1 MSKIVENHHEIN
13 QGVSKHPELP
23 VIDWSQV
30 GAEKPTHVTVDD
42 PSSIPAADIAIITWT
57 SDEWSAFDHVF
68 INSDTERGR
77 YAKSWRDYWHP
88 YPSAKP
94 ILYFQLVTV
103 KKSDNSDINV
113 LLVKSEVHLAHAP
126 WRSGLQDM
134 VKELL
139 QSSGAKTVLSTG
151 TAGAAQDDQKLGDV
165 VLTTSAKIWL
175 KKSENLPCDYNNNS
189 FEGCQR
195 FTSTP
200 LLQDV
205 QQHLMMP
212 LSNVWN
218 KSVIDEL
225 LLKLNSESKSEV
237 MSYQYTYNDLVNS
250 ALDPENLTS
259 NQVQILNDVPL
270 LTTDFYYTT
279 DTAHPLD
286 YSFLEMDDAV
296 IAHQASA
303 MDRDVNYAF
312 IRNISDPVV
321 VAKDAQGN
329 PVPESVQGNW
339 SGMIYS
345 YSGFYTSFNS
355 ALTAWATITQ
365 LV

>member
-1 MSKIVENHHEIN
+1 MSKIVENHHAIN
-13 QGVSKHPELP
+13 KSVSKHPDLP
-23 VIDWSQV
+23 TIDWSKV
-30 GAEKPTHVTVDD
+30 GADKPEHVSVDD

-88 YPSAKP
+88 YPSTEP
-94 ILYFQLVTV
+94 VLYFQLVKV
-103 KKSDNSDINV
+103 KKGDNSDIKV

-139 QSSGAKTVLSTG
+139 QNSGAKMVLSTG
-151 TAGAAQDDQKLGDV
+151 TAGAAKDDQKLGDV
-165 VLTTSAKIWL
+165 VLTNTAKIWL
-175 KKSENLPCDYNNNS
+175 KKPKNLPCSYNNKTFKGRNK
-189 FEGCQR
+189 FKDTTLR
-195 FTSTP
+195 K
-200 LLQDV
+200 DV
-205 QQHLMMP
+205 QKHLMMP

-218 KSVIDEL
+218 TGVIDEL
-225 LLKLNSESKSEV
+225 LYKLNTESASEIKSHK
-237 MSYQYTYNDLVNS
+237 YTYKDLVNS
-250 ALDPENLTS
+250 ALEPENLQS
-259 NQVQILNDVPL
+259 NQVQVLNDLPL

-296 IAHQASA
+296 IAHEASA
-303 MDRDVNYAF
+303 LDVGFAF

-321 VAKDAQGN
+321 VAKDAEGN
-329 PVPESVQGNW
+329 PVPESIQGNW